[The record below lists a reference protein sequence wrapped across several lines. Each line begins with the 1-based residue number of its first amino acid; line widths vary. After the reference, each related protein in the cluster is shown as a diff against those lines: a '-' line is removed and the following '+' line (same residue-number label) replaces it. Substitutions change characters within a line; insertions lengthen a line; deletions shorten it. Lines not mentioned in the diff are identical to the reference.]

1 MTMNK
6 NNAQNLD
13 KIRNGEKVILS
24 NSMVKAFKT
33 CERQFVYNYVLSK
46 EKDSDYISP
55 KYFAFGNAFH
65 KVLEDTLH
73 DSNKFTVELLNSVS
87 DEFGLD
93 PVYEKAKLVQCLK
106 LYYQEHNKSGL
117 KILDVEVY
125 FKSQNA
131 GTIDAIAID
140 SNGWWIIDLKTAAS
154 LSNMRPELL
163 NVDTQV
169 GLYASHAPEVQ
180 ALLEEKHGIQL
191 GEFLGIKLREVTK
204 AKERKKKE
212 VENFD
217 QFYNRLKPIEF
228 RELTLEKQYIECEET
243 RHYMEVESERV
254 NDTIKKFIEGG
265 ENIKNVIRNT
275 NSCSNPLTKE
285 FCPFFSTCHGKSA
298 SEILYGKIED
308 LTDLLDF

>member
-1 MTMNK
+1 MTINK
-6 NNAQNLD
+6 NNAQNLEA
-13 KIRNGEKVILS
+13 IRRGEKIILS
-24 NSMVKAFKT
+24 NSMVSHFKD
-33 CERQFVYNYVLSK
+33 CERKFIMNYITK
-46 EKDSDYISP
+46 QERDSDFISP
-55 KYFAFGNAFH
+55 KYFAFGNAYH
-65 KVLEDTLH
+65 KILEETLH

-87 DEFGLD
+87 DEHGLD
-93 PVYEKAKLVQCLK
+93 PIYEKAKLVQCLK

-125 FKSQNA
+125 FKGDNA

-163 NVDTQV
+163 HVDSQM

-180 ALLEEKHGIQL
+180 LMLEEKHGIKL

-212 VENFD
+212 TEDFD
-217 QFYNRLKPIEF
+217 TFYNRLKPIEF

-243 RHYMEVESERV
+243 RHYMEVESQRV
-254 NDTIKKFIEGG
+254 NDTVKKFIESG
-265 ENIKNVIRNT
+265 ENIKSVIRNT
-275 NSCSNPLTKE
+275 KSCTNPVTKE
-285 FCPFFSTCHGKSA
+285 CCPFFSTCHGKSA
-298 SEILYGKIED
+298 SEILHGKIED
-308 LTDLLDF
+308 LSSLLDF